1 MKTYFVCS
9 PYRSC
14 DPTVTDENIK
24 YARYCCNQIACCGH
38 NPIAPHLLCTQFFDD
53 SNDAQRKA
61 GLRLSNDWLKKSD
74 VVAVFTARGVSQ
86 GMSAEIKLA
95 HKLGKKIQYFQ

>member
-9 PYRSC
+9 PFRNVY
-14 DPTVTDENIK
+14 PEQVAANIQ
-24 YARYCCNQIACCGH
+24 YAELACSRIAELGY
-38 NPIAPHLLCTQFFDD
+38 NPIAPHLLCTRFLDD
-53 SNDAQRKA
+53 SNDVERKA
-61 GLRLSNDWLKKSD
+61 GLRLSHDWLKKSD
-74 VVAVFTARGVSQ
+74 AVAVFTSRGISD